1 MKRVT
6 TVLALGFY
14 LAIGM
19 RDSAFPQVPSL
30 INYQGR
36 LLNGTNLVNGSVG
49 LTLRLYNQA
58 AGGVLLF
65 EDSNT
70 VAVTDG
76 LYTTFLGDNV
86 TAGSLDTALTNGQ
99 VWLETRVNNTTLSPR
114 ERVASVPYAQA
125 VRGLFVDENRSVT
138 LNLPTASNR
147 IANSTFTTIGGR
159 V

>member
-76 LYTTFLGDNV
+76 LYTTFL
-86 TAGSLDTALTNGQ
+86 A
-99 VWLETRVNNTTLSPR
+99 TT
-114 ERVASVPYAQA
+114 
-125 VRGLFVDENRSVT
+125 
-138 LNLPTASNR
+138 
-147 IANSTFTTIGGR
+147 
-159 V
+159 